1 MLDHS
6 KILVPVNGSSLDA
19 TVVAL
24 AAQLARRAK
33 GRVYAIYVIEVRRT
47 LPLDADMPAER
58 RDADVALDRVE
69 RAAEEADQEI
79 ETEILQARDIGTAI
93 VEEAVEANVD
103 LILMGI
109 PYRRKFGEFDL
120 GRTVPYVLK
129 NAPCEVWVCR
139 EEIAGRNPGK

>member
-1 MLDHS
+1 MLEPK
-6 KILVPVNGSSLDA
+6 KILVPVNGGPVDA
-19 TVVAL
+19 AVIAL
-24 AAQLARRAK
+24 ASQIARQSR

-47 LPLDADMPAER
+47 LPLDADLPTER
-58 RDADVALDRVE
+58 QEADGVLDHVE
-69 RAAEEADQEI
+69 QVAEEWDQEI

-103 LILMGI
+103 LIVLGI

-129 NAPCEVWVCR
+129 HAPCEVWVCR
-139 EEIAGRNPGK
+139 EAIGGRGGK

>member
-1 MLDHS
+1 MLDPK
-6 KILVPVNGSSLDA
+6 KILVPVNGGPVDA

-24 AAQLARRAK
+24 ASQLAKPAK
-33 GRVYAIYVIEVRRT
+33 SRVYAIYVIEVRRT
-47 LPLDADMPAER
+47 LPLDADMPTER
-58 RDADVALDRVE
+58 HEADVVLDQVE
-69 RAAEEADQEI
+69 HTAGELDQEI

-139 EEIAGRNPGK
+139 EALGGRNSTK